1 MVISGARPS
10 ATGASVRLFTSR
22 IPPADNELARQGL
35 SKRRSTTMAEHDAI
49 RERSSKK
56 CIGCATLSPEAEGEY
71 ALIREGWRVT
81 VGKDETGRKA
91 SDWWCPTCFAKTKPK
106 APKRS

>member
-1 MVISGARPS
+1 
-10 ATGASVRLFTSR
+10 
-22 IPPADNELARQGL
+22 
-35 SKRRSTTMAEHDAI
+35 MAEHDAI
-49 RERSSKK
+49 RDRLNKK
-56 CIGCATLSPEAEGEY
+56 CTGCAITSPEANGEY

-106 APKRS
+106 ALKRS